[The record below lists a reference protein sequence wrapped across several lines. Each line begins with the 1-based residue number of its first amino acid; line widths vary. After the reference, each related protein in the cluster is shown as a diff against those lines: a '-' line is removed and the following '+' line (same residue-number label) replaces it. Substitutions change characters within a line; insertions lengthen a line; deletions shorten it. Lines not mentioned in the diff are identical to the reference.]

1 MATKEKEEK
10 EEKEGIIALS
20 ARDIKE
26 LNLDG
31 YKLGEYSLTETQFND
46 LKTEISN
53 KNLNLAGQVLQQW
66 WADMPWES
74 CIWDPSKYD
83 FGDNKKGP
91 GTKPFSEAK
100 SGGGR
105 RKRKSKK
112 KKSKKRKSKK
122 KKTRRRRRTRR

>member
-1 MATKEKEEK
+1 MAAK
-10 EEKEGIIALS
+10 EKEGIIALS
-20 ARDIKE
+20 AHDIKE

-31 YKLGEYSLTETQFND
+31 YKLGEYSLTEAQFND

-53 KNLNLAGQVLQQW
+53 KNLNYAGQVLQQW
-66 WADMPWES
+66 WAGMPWES
-74 CIWDPSKYD
+74 CIWASSTYD
-83 FGDNKKGP
+83 FGDDEDGP

-105 RKRKSKK
+105 RRRKSKK